1 MATDQLRSACAR
13 SDAEI
18 ALIANRMRRDEI
30 EMLAAAGSGHPGGSL
45 SATDILATLFFS
57 GVLGYDPADPEN
69 PARDRFVLSKGHA
82 APALYAVLA
91 QVGYLPREELV
102 TLRQLGSRLQGHPD
116 CHLCPGVEV
125 CSGSLGQGLSIGSG
139 MALGLALD
147 AAREGS
153 EPQRVFVLLGDG
165 ELQEGENWEAAMFA
179 GHRKIDNLVAIVDSN
194 DLQIDG
200 HVSDVCA
207 VQPIDEKFRA
217 FGWNV
222 IVLENGHDVP
232 AIRTA
237 LEAAVA
243 ATGAPTALICPT
255 IKGKGV
261 SFMEDQ
267 ASWHGVAPNAEEAA
281 QALAEIDAAAETLAA
296 VAKEA

>member
-1 MATDQLRSACAR
+1 MR

-18 ALIANRMRRDEI
+18 ALIANRMRRDEV

-45 SATDILATLFFS
+45 SATDIMATLFFS
-57 GVLGYDPADPEN
+57 GVLGYDPEDPEH

-91 QVGYLPREELV
+91 QIGYIPHEELV
-102 TLRQLGSRLQGHPD
+102 SLRKLGSRLQGHPD
-116 CHLCPGVEV
+116 CHRCPGVEV
-125 CSGSLGQGLSIGSG
+125 CSGSLGQGLSIGIG
-139 MALGLALD
+139 MAMGLALD
-147 AAREGS
+147 AKRTGAD
-153 EPQRVFVLLGDG
+153 PQRVFVLTGDG
-165 ELQEGENWEAAMFA
+165 ELQEGQNWEAAMFA
-179 GHRKIDNLVAIVDSN
+179 GHNGIDNLVTIVDSN

-207 VQPIDEKFRA
+207 VQPLDEKFRA

-222 IVLENGHDVP
+222 IALENGHDIP
-232 AIRTA
+232 AIRAA
-237 LEAAVA
+237 LAEAA
-243 ATGAPTALICPT
+243 ATHGAPCAVICPT

-267 ASWHGVAPNAEEAA
+267 VNWHGVAPNAEEAA
-281 QALAEIDAAAETLAA
+281 KALAEIDAAAEALAA

>member
-1 MATDQLRSACAR
+1 MQ

-18 ALIANRMRRDEI
+18 ALIANRMRRDEV

-45 SATDILATLFFS
+45 SATDIMATLFFS
-57 GVLGYDPADPEN
+57 GVLGYDPENPEH

-82 APALYAVLA
+82 APALYAALA
-91 QVGYLPREELV
+91 QIGYIPHEELV
-102 TLRQLGSRLQGHPD
+102 SLRKLGSRLQGHPD
-116 CHLCPGVEV
+116 CHRCPGVEV
-125 CSGSLGQGLSIGSG
+125 CSGSLGQGLSIGIG
-139 MALGLALD
+139 MAMGLALD
-147 AAREGS
+147 AKRGGTD
-153 EPQRVFVLLGDG
+153 PQRVFVLTGDG
-165 ELQEGENWEAAMFA
+165 ELQEGQNWEAAMFA
-179 GHRKIDNLVAIVDSN
+179 GHNGIDNLVAIVDSN

-207 VQPIDEKFRA
+207 VQPLDEKFRA

-222 IVLENGHDVP
+222 ITLENGHDIP
-232 AIRTA
+232 AIRAA
-237 LEAAVA
+237 LAEAVA
-243 ATGAPTALICPT
+243 TQGAPCAVICPT

-267 ASWHGVAPNAEEAA
+267 VNWHGVAPNAEEAA
-281 QALAEIDAAAETLAA
+281 KALAEIDAAAEALAA

>member
-45 SATDILATLFFS
+45 SATDIMATLFFS

-82 APALYAVLA
+82 APALYAALA
-91 QVGYLPREELV
+91 QIGYIPREELV
-102 TLRQLGSRLQGHPD
+102 TLRKLGSRLQGHPD

-125 CSGSLGQGLSIGSG
+125 CSGSLGQGLSIGCG
-139 MALGLALD
+139 MAMGLALD
-147 AAREGS
+147 AARDGS
-153 EPQRVFVLLGDG
+153 DPQRVFVLTGDG

-179 GHRKIDNLVAIVDSN
+179 GHRGIDNLVAIIDSN

-207 VQPIDEKFRA
+207 VQPIDAKFRA

-222 IVLENGHDVP
+222 IVLENGHDIP
-232 AIRTA
+232 AIRAA
-237 LEAAVA
+237 LAEAVA
-243 ATGAPTALICPT
+243 TTGAPTALICPT

-267 ASWHGVAPNAEEAA
+267 ANWHGVAPNAEEAA
-281 QALAEIDAAAETLAA
+281 KALAEIDAAAEALAA

>member
-1 MATDQLRSACAR
+1 MATDQLRSACVR

-30 EMLAAAGSGHPGGSL
+30 EMLASAGSGHPGGSL
-45 SATDILATLFFS
+45 SATDIMATLFFS
-57 GVLGYDPADPEN
+57 GALGYDPADPEN

-82 APALYAVLA
+82 APVLYATLA
-91 QVGYLPREELV
+91 QIGYLPHEELV
-102 TLRQLGSRLQGHPD
+102 TLRKLGSRLQGHPD

-125 CSGSLGQGLSIGSG
+125 CSGSLGQGLSIACG
-139 MALGLALD
+139 MAMGLALD
-147 AAREGS
+147 AARDGS
-153 EPQRVFVLLGDG
+153 EPQRVFVLTGDG
-165 ELQEGENWEAAMFA
+165 ELQEGQNWEAAMFA
-179 GHRKIDNLVAIVDSN
+179 GHRKIDNLIAIVDSN
-194 DLQIDG
+194 NLQIDG

-207 VQPIDEKFRA
+207 VQPLDEKFRA

-222 IVLENGHDVP
+222 IVLENGHDIP
-232 AIRTA
+232 AIRAA
-237 LEAAVA
+237 LEEAVA
-243 ATGAPTALICPT
+243 TQGAPCAIICPT

-267 ASWHGVAPNAEEAA
+267 ANWHGVAPNAEEAA
-281 QALAEIDAAAETLAA
+281 RALEEIDAAAEALAA